1 MASTDRPTYLPA
13 HGFARFTRGARRRS
27 TIVAGSILLPAALL
41 PLALSTYQV
50 GLATEVL
57 IFGILA
63 MSIDLLA
70 GFAGRTSLAHGAIF
84 GISTYVVIF
93 AIEQAG
99 YPAPLAV
106 ALGIGASTAVAAVF
120 ALLAVRT
127 SGVYFL
133 LLTLALGM
141 IVWGVCLRW
150 TEVTGGENGLRG
162 EIRTA
167 LLVPHR
173 NFYWL
178 VLAVTA
184 LLSIAAR
191 RFSRSPFG
199 LTLLG
204 IRDSE
209 SRMQGLGYHV
219 PLHLFIAFTVSGFF
233 AGVAG
238 AMYAFFNNFVSPSTV
253 SLSQSVE
260 ALLMAIVGGIGTLF
274 GAFVGAAT
282 IIVLENT
289 VSAYTERWPTVL
301 GVTFIV
307 VMIFAPE
314 GIVGTIRRLCGAKRV
329 VDPSRT
335 EGPDHGPQA
344 VS

>member
-1 MASTDRPTYLPA
+1 MTTIPTSEALAASAPPVSALWQAGTMRAVL
-13 HGFARFTRGARRRS
+13 
-27 TIVAGSILLPAALL
+27 VAGVLIAAAAL
-41 PLALSTYQV
+41 PLVLTPYQT
-50 GLATEVL
+50 GLATQVL

-84 GISTYVVIF
+84 GVAAYVVVY

-99 YPAPLAV
+99 IAPPVAI
-106 ALGIGASTAVAAVF
+106 ALGIAAATALAAVF
-120 ALLAVRT
+120 AILAVRT

-141 IVWGVCLRW
+141 IVWGICLRW
-150 TEVTGGENGLRG
+150 TDVTGGENGLRG
-162 EIRTA
+162 SIRPA
-167 LLVPHR
+167 LLVSHR
-173 NFYWL
+173 NFYWA
-178 VLAVTA
+178 VLAVA
-184 LLSIAAR
+184 APLSWAMW
-191 RFSRSPFG
+191 RFARSPFG
-199 LTLLG
+199 LTLRG

-209 SRMQGLGYHV
+209 TRMRSLGYDV
-219 PLHLFIAFTVSGFF
+219 TLHLFIGFTASGFF

-253 SLSQSVE
+253 SLAQSVE

-282 IIVLENT
+282 IILLQNT
-289 VSAYTERWPTVL
+289 VSTYTERWSTVL
-301 GVTFIV
+301 GLVFII

-314 GIVGTIRRLCGAKRV
+314 GIVGTIIRAWRGRRKMMARQ
-329 VDPSRT
+329 P
-335 EGPDHGPQA
+335 
-344 VS
+344 

>member
-1 MASTDRPTYLPA
+1 MTTSPITGVP
-13 HGFARFTRGARRRS
+13 
-27 TIVAGSILLPAALL
+27 PAADFPRTAAVRTALAAAILAAAAAL
-41 PLALSTYQV
+41 PLALTPYQT
-50 GLATEVL
+50 GLATQVL

-84 GISTYVVIF
+84 GVSAYVVVY

-99 YPAPLAV
+99 VAPPVAI
-106 ALGIGASTAVAAVF
+106 ALGIAAATALAAVF
-120 ALLAVRT
+120 AILAVRT

-141 IVWGVCLRW
+141 IVWGICLRW
-150 TEVTGGENGLRG
+150 TDVTGGENGLRG
-162 EIRTA
+162 SIRPV
-167 LLVPHR
+167 LLLSHR
-173 NFYWL
+173 NFYWA
-178 VLAVTA
+178 VLAVA
-184 LLSIAAR
+184 APLSWAMW
-191 RFSRSPFG
+191 RFARSPFG
-199 LTLLG
+199 LTLRG

-209 SRMQGLGYHV
+209 TRMRSLGYDV
-219 PLHLFIAFTVSGFF
+219 TLHLFIGFTASGLF

-253 SLSQSVE
+253 ALAQSVE

-282 IIVLENT
+282 IILLQNI
-289 VSAYTERWPTVL
+289 VSTYTERWPTVL
-301 GVTFIV
+301 GLTFII

-314 GIVGTIRRLCGAKRV
+314 GIVGTMIRVQRGWR
-329 VDPSRT
+329 R
-335 EGPDHGPQA
+335 
-344 VS
+344 

>member
-1 MASTDRPTYLPA
+1 MTKTTAPDSAPGLSAPGFSGLTASSDT
-13 HGFARFTRGARRRS
+13 GSWSRREAVQAPLVIVIV
-27 TIVAGSILLPAALL
+27 IVAAAL
-41 PLALSTYQV
+41 PVALTPYQT
-50 GLATEVL
+50 GLATQIL

-84 GISTYVVIF
+84 GVAAYVVVY

-99 YPAPLAV
+99 IAPPVAI
-106 ALGIGASTAVAAVF
+106 ALGIVAATALAAVF

-141 IVWGVCLRW
+141 IVWGICLRW
-150 TEVTGGENGLRG
+150 TDVTGGENGLRG
-162 EIRTA
+162 DIRPP
-167 LLVPHR
+167 LLASHR
-173 NFYWL
+173 NFYWA
-178 VLAVTA
+178 VLAVA
-184 LLSIAAR
+184 VPLSFAMW
-191 RFSRSPFG
+191 RFARSPFG
-199 LTLLG
+199 LTMRG

-209 SRMQGLGYHV
+209 ARMRSLGYDV
-219 PLHLFIAFTVSGFF
+219 TLHLFIGFTASGFF

-253 SLSQSVE
+253 ALAQSVE

-282 IIVLENT
+282 IILLQNT
-289 VSAYTERWPTVL
+289 VSTYTERWPTVL
-301 GVTFIV
+301 GLLFVA

-314 GIVGTIRRLCGAKRV
+314 GIVGTILRLQRKARIKG
-329 VDPSRT
+329 
-335 EGPDHGPQA
+335 G
-344 VS
+344 